1 VICDRPITVAVSV
14 RKHLGAVCLRQSL
27 AASGDGNEV
36 HTVEDS
42 PTCKERK
49 SRVASDR
56 DRAATSRQVTQASE
70 TEHTGAT
77 CPQVVHCRQE
87 SPARQEK
94 VYRQE
99 TSGGN
104 EGTATM
110 EAYDG
115 DEVTVAALIR
125 KHSESETVR

>member
-1 VICDRPITVAVSV
+1 LPRQGINTTNFGTASTVFIAHSDSVICDRPITE

-27 AASGDGNEV
+27 AASGDGSEV

-42 PTCKERK
+42 P
-49 SRVASDR
+49 
-56 DRAATSRQVTQASE
+56 ATSRQVTQASE

-77 CPQVVHCRQE
+77 CPQVIHCRQD

-94 VYRQE
+94 MYRQE

-110 EAYDG
+110 EAYMM
-115 DEVTVAALIR
+115 VM
-125 KHSESETVR
+125 K